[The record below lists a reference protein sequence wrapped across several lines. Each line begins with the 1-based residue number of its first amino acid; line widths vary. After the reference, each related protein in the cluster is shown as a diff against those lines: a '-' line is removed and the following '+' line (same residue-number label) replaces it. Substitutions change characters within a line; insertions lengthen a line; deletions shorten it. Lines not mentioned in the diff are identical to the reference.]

1 MFHHH
6 RPLRMFSVLIDG
18 PANAFCDN
26 CGVVKSP
33 SIPELML
40 MMKHNA
46 IINYHTMREAV
57 VAGILRVEKKDSKT
71 NLADILTKVIVG
83 QKRWDFCFHVVCVLR
98 WCIQATAKGSHQ
110 WLMLSGEP
118 PGVNQSVIGFII
130 LCQVWCHNLPCQVA
144 R

>member
-1 MFHHH
+1 
-6 RPLRMFSVLIDG
+6 MFSVLIDG

-83 QKRWDFCFHVVCVLR
+83 QKR
-98 WCIQATAKGSHQ
+98 
-110 WLMLSGEP
+110 
-118 PGVNQSVIGFII
+118 
-130 LCQVWCHNLPCQVA
+130 
-144 R
+144 